1 MINDNLKN
9 MYKDYPNLK
18 EDSNIMKYV
27 KAGKIL
33 KLDSLKNPDT
43 KLINLKSR
51 PGTNSFIKEEEDS
64 FQNFISFPVNEKNI
78 SFLTIRNNH
87 INIKRSDIPLPKI
100 NKVKIKRPTN
110 SLDKRK
116 NISFSN
122 EVTSKWI
129 KKLSLNNK
137 ENYSFFHKISLN
149 KTEILVIMKK

>member
-51 PGTNSFIKEEEDS
+51 PGTNSFIKEEEDI
-64 FQNFISFPVNEKNI
+64 FQNF
-78 SFLTIRNNH
+78 NH
-87 INIKRSDIPLPKI
+87 
-100 NKVKIKRPTN
+100 
-110 SLDKRK
+110 
-116 NISFSN
+116 
-122 EVTSKWI
+122 
-129 KKLSLNNK
+129 KK
-137 ENYSFFHKISLN
+137 
-149 KTEILVIMKK
+149 